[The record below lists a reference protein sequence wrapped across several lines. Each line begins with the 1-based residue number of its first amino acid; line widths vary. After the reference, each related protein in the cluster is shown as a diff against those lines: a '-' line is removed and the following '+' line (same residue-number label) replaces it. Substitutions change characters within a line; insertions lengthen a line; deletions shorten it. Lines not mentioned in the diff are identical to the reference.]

1 MHVRSIPTRPTRGAS
16 SGCSVLALRW
26 GGKKEGRK
34 EGVIGERTTEV
45 PSLQYILTGHSKLG
59 DYNFQSGAVP
69 SVWSLIWKF
78 CSTLPVPHFKP

>member
-1 MHVRSIPTRPTRGAS
+1 MRSIPTRPTRGAS

-34 EGVIGERTTEV
+34 EGRKE
-45 PSLQYILTGHSKLG
+45 SLMREQQKCPLYNIYLHVNSKLG

-78 CSTLPVPHFKP
+78 CSTLPVPHF